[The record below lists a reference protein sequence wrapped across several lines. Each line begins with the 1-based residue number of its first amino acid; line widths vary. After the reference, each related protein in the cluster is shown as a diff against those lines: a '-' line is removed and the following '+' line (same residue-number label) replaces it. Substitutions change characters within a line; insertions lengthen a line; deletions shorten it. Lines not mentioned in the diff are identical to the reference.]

1 MDYNIYTIGDIEFV
15 WSALNGIALIF
26 SQYTGVKAFL
36 TTAAVLAGASLF
48 YKTWLWLLNPTKAE
62 VPIFSWILG
71 LILFSMAIVRVDVT
85 IESVKSGEVR
95 NVDGIPIFIAAMGTV
110 TTNLSQGLLKDYKT
124 AFDPLAPIDFAATTL
139 DDDITLGPMIRFVKF
154 LQWGGDSQ
162 GYCSAFPE
170 PVSGLGAM
178 NVCATVQSLAYNCLK
193 GTQNSSAKIAGKET
207 IFNDIFSANIVD
219 SMERINQAMKGSLKN
234 ASANIVGVNSSKSAT
249 CEEVWSTVK
258 QVTSTPEAR
267 QTIAL
272 IGQTNGILS
281 PDEAGGAASGSSF
294 TDVMASANGMYG
306 KAIGAYDA
314 TLSLFIMNEL
324 RNGASKYKT
333 PLGLASDM
341 QLFEASLKRTNTMA
355 SQGQLWL
362 QLAGAAIAFLEMFAY
377 MVAPFALLMLLA
389 LGGNGVAAAA
399 KYLQLI
405 LFVNMWPITAVM
417 VNAYVKKVATA
428 DLDTFS
434 TLNSQS
440 NAVTWMGLP
449 GLAETYSSYLSVAS
463 ALYALIP
470 VLTLFLMTQSIHPM
484 MNAMKGITPPAPVDT
499 SHVTPKVWDAPNSG
513 KSSFGD
519 VNRTALTSTGQ
530 GFSGGGAMDSSNF
543 RLGTWN
549 AGSSI
554 AASQGQ
560 GAAMTSSVMS
570 AASNSFQQAFSQMAE
585 IGRTGQSGQ
594 QFTSNLQN
602 LKSYTDQAGANIANS
617 VGAKH
622 GINSQQL
629 AGVVS
634 NLLLNGSLGLGGG
647 ASLAD
652 GKGEGGGFAQKV
664 MQSLGL
670 NAAGNISGGASKTN
684 SGSESL
690 LTDLNKAIT
699 AQLSEN
705 SGLTEQ
711 MSKAASQVNSD
722 QFAQTNAFKD
732 ATSKMNQA
740 TQTMAENLSTS
751 LSTNAS
757 ANTGMTLDSRQAIN
771 LDRFSDSIRNKNFS
785 DDDVRNFARK
795 NGLDENAFMEKFNSY
810 NDTFKAST
818 QLGSQLQR
826 TDALVATTRDF
837 SEQKIAIDTAR
848 GETAESNKQDLRET
862 SSLLKGLVADFGGNA
877 QQMLP
882 ITNQL
887 DRITGDA
894 SGINTIAQAQDR
906 TPEYVDTSSVMS
918 ADRVADVGQGL
929 DAQAKAGL
937 AQNQQNA
944 NQHVG
949 GQTESGVTP
958 YNVDKVSKADIQG
971 IHNGDVSK
979 SFSEENQHVL
989 SSLDK
994 NTPVVTNETVGRVQG
1009 AGVDVQH
1016 ASQTFDQMQAGSGGK
1031 HATSGMGTTSDKL
1044 NNMYGDNQIRGIS
1057 GNLPNYFD
1065 RIAND
1070 PTKKPDDKRAEL
1082 AAQAVFTYGAST
1094 MATGAEKEQLKAD
1107 TQNILAELGHY
1118 NVRWGMND
1126 LQSIH
1131 DGFNMHNKAS
1141 GSLDSAV
1148 RANLGEGGSG
1158 GGLVGQRTQT
1168 TTDLLV
1174 GNKIESNTERSVV
1187 GSTLISGQE
1196 SVARGLDVIG
1206 AKPVNDMFSGMGI
1219 LTTPSS
1225 LANDASNPQNM
1236 PSSLLGK
1243 VENHLQMSDG
1253 VSAVTS
1259 RYKDMGGDGIKTYE
1273 TASQNS
1279 ERAIRQQLTD
1289 DPRFGPDTADAFVNF
1304 MKSDLNN
1311 TNEPYQLRI
1320 ERAENWLNEN
1330 KK

>member
-1 MDYNIYTIGDIEFV
+1 MDYNIYTVGDIEFV

-95 NVDGIPIFIAAMGTV
+95 NVDGIPVFIAAMGTV

-207 IFNDIFSANIVD
+207 IFNDIFSSNVAE

-272 IGQTNGILS
+272 IGQTNGILT
-281 PDEAGGAASGSSF
+281 PEEAGGAASGSSF

-362 QLAGAAIAFLEMFAY
+362 QLSGAAIAFLEMFAY

-428 DLDTFS
+428 DLDTWS

-484 MNAMKGITPPAPVDT
+484 MNAMKGVTPPAPVDS
-499 SHVTPKVWDAPNSG
+499 SHLTPKVWDAPNSG

-554 AASQGQ
+554 ASSQGQ

-570 AASNSFQQAFSQMAE
+570 AASNSFQQAYNQMSE
-585 IGRTGQSGQ
+585 VGRSGQSGQ
-594 QFTSNLQN
+594 QFSSNLQN
-602 LKSYTDQAGANIANS
+602 LKSYTDQAGANVANS

-634 NLLLNGSLGLGGG
+634 NLLLNGSLGLGGEEK
-647 ASLAD
+647 L
-652 GKGEGGGFAQKV
+652 GKGGAGGIGQKV
-664 MQSLGL
+664 MDSLGL
-670 NAAGNISGGASKTN
+670 KASGTVGSGISKSN
-684 SGSESL
+684 SGSDSL

-699 AQLSEN
+699 TQLSEN
-705 SGLTEQ
+705 SGLSEQ

-722 QFAQTNAFKD
+722 QFAQTNAFKE
-732 ATSKMNQA
+732 AASKMNQA

-757 ANTGMTLDSRQAIN
+757 ANTGMTLDSRQSVN

-795 NGLDENAFMEKFNSY
+795 NGLDENAFMDKFNSY

-894 SGINTIAQAQDR
+894 SGINTIAQAQER
-906 TPEYVDTSSVMS
+906 TPDHVDTSGVMS

-944 NQHVG
+944 NQHIG

-958 YNVDKVSKADIQG
+958 YNVGSVSKEDIQG
-971 IHNGDVSK
+971 IHKGNVANSY
-979 SFSEENQHVL
+979 SEENQSVL

-994 NTPVVTNETVGRVQG
+994 NTPVVTNETVGRIQG
-1009 AGVDVQH
+1009 AGQDVKN
-1016 ASQTFDQMQAGSGGK
+1016 ANQTFDQLQTGIGGK
-1031 HATSGMGTTSDKL
+1031 HATSGMGNTSEKL
-1044 NNMYGDNQIRGIS
+1044 NSMYGDSQIRGIS
-1057 GNLPNYFD
+1057 NNLPNYFD
-1065 RIAND
+1065 RVAND

-1107 TQNILAELGHY
+1107 TQSLLTELGHY
-1118 NVRWGMND
+1118 NVSWGMND

-1131 DGFNMHNKAS
+1131 EGFNMHNKAS
-1141 GSLDSAV
+1141 GSLDSAI

-1158 GGLVGQRTQT
+1158 GGIVGQRTQT
-1168 TTDLLV
+1168 TIDTLA
-1174 GNKIESNTERSVV
+1174 GNKIESNTERSVI
-1187 GSTLISGQE
+1187 GRTLLSGQE

-1206 AKPVNDMFSGMGI
+1206 AKPVNDMLSGIGV
-1219 LTTPSS
+1219 LTTPAS
-1225 LANDASNPQNM
+1225 LANDATNPVNM

-1243 VENHLQMSDG
+1243 VGNHLQMSDG
-1253 VSAVTS
+1253 LSAVTS
-1259 RYKDMGGDGIKTYE
+1259 RYKDMGSDGIKTYE
-1273 TASQNS
+1273 SASQNS

-1289 DPRFGPDTADAFVNF
+1289 DPRFGSDKADAFVNF

-1311 TNEPYQLRI
+1311 TNEPYQSRI
-1320 ERAENWLNEN
+1320 ERAENWLNDN

>member
-1 MDYNIYTIGDIEFV
+1 MDYNIYTVGDIEFV

-95 NVDGIPIFIAAMGTV
+95 NVDGIPVFIAAMGTV

-124 AFDPLAPIDFAATTL
+124 AFDPLAPIDFSATTL

-154 LQWGGDSQ
+154 LRWGGDSQ

-193 GTQNSSAKIAGKET
+193 GTQNSSSKIAGKET
-207 IFNDIFSANIVD
+207 IFNDIFSANIAD
-219 SMERINQAMKGSLKN
+219 SMDRINQAMKGSLKN
-234 ASANIVGVNSSKSAT
+234 ASANIVGVNSSKSGT

-258 QVTSTPEAR
+258 QVTSTQEAR

-281 PDEAGGAASGSSF
+281 PEEAGGAASGSSF

-362 QLAGAAIAFLEMFAY
+362 QLSGAAIAFLEMFAY

-428 DLDTFS
+428 DLDTWN

-484 MNAMKGITPPAPVDT
+484 MNAMKGVTPPAPVDS
-499 SHVTPKVWDAPNSG
+499 SHLTPKVWDAPNSG

-530 GFSGGGAMDSSNF
+530 GFSGGGNMDSSNF
-543 RLGTWN
+543 RLGSWN

-560 GAAMTSSVMS
+560 GAVMTSSVMS
-570 AASNSFQQAFSQMAE
+570 AASNSFQQGFSQMSE
-585 IGRTGQSGQ
+585 IGRSGQSGQ

-602 LKSYTDQAGANIANS
+602 LKSVTDQAASNIVNS
-617 VGAKH
+617 LGSKN
-622 GINSQQL
+622 GMNSQQL
-629 AGVVS
+629 TNVVS
-634 NLLLNGSLGLGGG
+634 NLLLNGSLGLGGEG
-647 ASLAD
+647 KF
-652 GKGEGGGFAQKV
+652 GKGEGGGLAQK
-664 MQSLGL
+664 MMDSLGVK
-670 NAAGNISGGASKTN
+670 ISGQLSSAVSKMN
-684 SGSESL
+684 SGSESMV
-690 LTDLNKAIT
+690 TDLSKAIT
-699 AQLSEN
+699 TQLSEN
-705 SGLTEQ
+705 SAMTEQ
-711 MSKAASQVNSD
+711 MSKAASLVNSD

-732 ATSKMNQA
+732 AASKMNQA

-757 ANTGMTLDSRQAIN
+757 ANTGITLDSRQAIN

-785 DDDVRNFARK
+785 DDDVRKFARK

-877 QQMLP
+877 QQILP

-894 SGINTIAQAQDR
+894 SGINTIAQAQER
-906 TPEYVDTSSVMS
+906 TPEHVNTSGVMS
-918 ADRVADVGQGL
+918 ADRVAAVGHDL
-929 DAQAKAGL
+929 DAQAKTGL
-937 AQNQQNA
+937 ELNQQNA

-958 YNVDKVSKADIQG
+958 YNVDKVSKADIQD
-971 IHNGDVSK
+971 IHKGNVANAY
-979 SFSEENQHVL
+979 SEENQHVL
-989 SSLDK
+989 STLDK
-994 NTPVVTNETVGRVQG
+994 NTPILTNESVGRVQG
-1009 AGVDVQH
+1009 GSQDVNN
-1016 ASQTFDQMQAGSGGK
+1016 ATKTFDQIQTATGGK
-1031 HATSGMGTTSDKL
+1031 HATSGMGSASEKL
-1044 NNMYGDNQIRGIS
+1044 NYLYGGSQIRGIS
-1057 GNLPNYFD
+1057 NNLPDYFNRVAFD
-1065 RIAND
+1065 ASK
-1070 PTKKPDDKRAEL
+1070 TQDDKRADL

-1107 TQNILAELGHY
+1107 TQSILTELGHY
-1118 NVRWGMND
+1118 NVRWGMD
-1126 LQSIH
+1126 DVKSIH
-1131 DGFNMHNKAS
+1131 EGFDIHNKAS

-1158 GGLVGQRTQT
+1158 GGSYGQRTQT
-1168 TTDLLV
+1168 TMDSLV
-1174 GNKIESNTERSVV
+1174 GNKIESNTERSVI

-1196 SVARGLDVIG
+1196 SIAKGLDVIG
-1206 AKPVNDMFSGMGI
+1206 AKPVNDMLSGIGI
-1219 LTTPSS
+1219 LNTPASM
-1225 LANDASNPQNM
+1225 ANDASNPENM

-1243 VENHLQMSDG
+1243 IGNHLQMSDG
-1253 VSAVTS
+1253 ISAVTS
-1259 RYKDMGGDGIKTYE
+1259 RYKDMGSDGIKTYE
-1273 TASQNS
+1273 GASQNS

-1289 DPRFGPDTADAFVNF
+1289 DPHFGPDKADAFVNF

-1311 TNEPYQLRI
+1311 TNEPYQSRI